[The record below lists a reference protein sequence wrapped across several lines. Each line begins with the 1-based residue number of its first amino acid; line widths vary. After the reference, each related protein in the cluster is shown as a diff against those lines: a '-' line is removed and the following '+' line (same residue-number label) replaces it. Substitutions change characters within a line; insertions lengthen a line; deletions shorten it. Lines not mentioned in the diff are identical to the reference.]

1 MLGKGKALPHFRWV
15 FLVIALVQLLKK
27 FPHRAVGLP
36 LRCPPAPQR
45 VGNIFLIP
53 LTQDERFLAAETQPL
68 LFPRSFPVA
77 AGGSRVRA
85 CPWRAAHADL
95 TRGGRQRRARSN
107 SAACCPR
114 RGARGARGP
123 QLPPLLPFC
132 VRSPHGPVSDPV
144 SVLRPRTE
152 YPRLALFVFS
162 GNAGLRASPKPPCA
176 PLVQHPRGGA
186 CGGCWGTAAPPGRG
200 CSRLPSA
207 NLVAASLCESPGLAP
222 AAQGRVIACGIG
234 RAEMP
239 SARL

>member
-1 MLGKGKALPHFRWV
+1 MGKGKALPHFRWV

-36 LRCPPAPQR
+36 LRCPPPQR

-77 AGGSRVRA
+77 AGVSRVRA

-95 TRGGRQRRARSN
+95 TRGGRQRRARIN

-132 VRSPHGPVSDPV
+132 VRSPHGPVPDPV
-144 SVLRPRTE
+144 SVLRPRTG
-152 YPRLALFVFS
+152 YPRRALSVCVQWKRGS
-162 GNAGLRASPKPPCA
+162 PRVPKAAMCASRPAPAGWSVRRLPGNSRSPGPGLLPRA
-176 PLVQHPRGGA
+176 QRRPRG
-186 CGGCWGTAAPPGRG
+186 
-200 CSRLPSA
+200 
-207 NLVAASLCESPGLAP
+207 
-222 AAQGRVIACGIG
+222 RVF
-234 RAEMP
+234 M
-239 SARL
+239 